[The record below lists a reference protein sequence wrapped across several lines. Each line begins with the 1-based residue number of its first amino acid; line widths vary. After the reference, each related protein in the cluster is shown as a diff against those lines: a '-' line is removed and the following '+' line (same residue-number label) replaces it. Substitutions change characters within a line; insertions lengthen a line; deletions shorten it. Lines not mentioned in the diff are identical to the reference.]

1 MQSLLSTISL
11 PDFVD
16 LVRRDFATNVQM
28 VKPVVSQ
35 LFIVDQIG
43 KGMGNSKLYEEY
55 DVQTY
60 ARNKKEGQAV
70 AKASVGTGYSKTLY
84 KKRVGIEVDI
94 TQEMRDEN
102 RYSEVGAQIT
112 NLSQFCPQR
121 EELDGTHIFT
131 FAGATS
137 YVDMDGDTVNIATG
151 DGLSLINTAHTLKFS
166 TATYSNEV
174 SGDPVFS
181 ETALEAA
188 ELLAVTNIVS
198 NYNERR
204 VIDFRTI
211 VTSDYPVVCNNVAR
225 LLKSTAYVAANYSAG
240 VENVYMNK
248 YTHLV
253 LPQLA
258 TTAQGVYNSAKKNYW
273 FFVANGQGTNGWQ
286 AYKGIFEAPH
296 LKTPGFD
303 HYSRDIWSFGTR
315 SGYGYASVT
324 GRGIIGSLN
333 AS

>member
-1 MQSLLSTISL
+1 MQALLSTVSL

-16 LVRRDFATNVQM
+16 LVRRSFSTNVNM

-35 LFIVDQIG
+35 LMIVDQVG
-43 KGMGNSKLYEEY
+43 KGQGNSKLYEEY

-84 KKRVGIEVDI
+84 KKRIGIEVDI

-102 RYSEVGAQIT
+102 RYSEVGAEIT

-137 YVDMDGDTVNIATG
+137 YVDMDGDTVNVAVG
-151 DGLSLINTAHTLKFS
+151 DGLSLINNAHTLKFS
-166 TATYSNEV
+166 SATFSNQV

-181 ETALEAA
+181 ETAMESA

-204 VIDFRTI
+204 VMNFKSV
-211 VTSDYPVVCNNVAR
+211 VTSDYPTVCNNVKR
-225 LLKSTAYVAANYSAG
+225 LLKSTSYVAANYSAG
-240 VENVYMNK
+240 VENVYMSK
-248 YTHLV
+248 YAHV
-253 LPQLA
+253 ILPQLA
-258 TTAQGVYNSAKKNYW
+258 TTATGAYNSAKKNYW
-273 FFVANGQGTNGWQ
+273 FLVANGQGINGWQ
-286 AYKGIFEAPH
+286 CYKAVFEAPH

-303 HYSRDIWSFGTR
+303 HYSKDIWSFGVR
-315 SGYGYASVT
+315 SGYGYAAVT

>member
-1 MQSLLSTISL
+1 MQALLSTVSL

-16 LVRRDFATNVQM
+16 LVRREFSTNVMM
-28 VKPVVSQ
+28 VKPIVTQ
-35 LFIVDQIG
+35 LLIVDNIG
-43 KGMGNSKLYEEY
+43 NRQGNSKLYEEY

-60 ARNKKEGQAV
+60 ARTKKEGAAV

-84 KKRVGIEVDI
+84 KKRIGIEVDI

-102 RYSEVGAQIT
+102 RYSQVGAQIT

-121 EELDGTHIFT
+121 EELDGTHLFT

-137 YVDMDGDTVNIATG
+137 YVDMDGETINVAVG

-166 TATYSNEV
+166 SSTYSNEV

-188 ELLAVTNIVS
+188 ELLTVTNIVS

-204 VIDFRTI
+204 VMNFRTI
-211 VTSDYPVVCNNVAR
+211 VTSDYPTVCNNVKR
-225 LLKSTAYVAANYSAG
+225 LLQSTAYVAAQYSAG
-240 VENVYMNK
+240 VENVYMQK
-248 YTHLV
+248 YEHII
-253 LPQLA
+253 LPYLA
-258 TTAQGVYNSAKKNYW
+258 TTAVGSYNSAKKNYW
-273 FFVANGQGTNGWQ
+273 FLVANGQGTNGWQ
-286 AYKGIFEAPH
+286 AYKGVFEAPH

-303 HYSRDIWSFGTR
+303 HYSRDIWSFGAR
-315 SGYGYASVT
+315 SGYGYAALT